1 MWWWL
6 RNYYL
11 TRNIPMDRRFL
22 NEDECDEGE
31 RDNGNSV
38 KNLTWKRP

>member
-1 MWWWL
+1 
-6 RNYYL
+6 
-11 TRNIPMDRRFL
+11 MDRRFL
-22 NEDECDEGE
+22 NEHECDEGE